1 VTIWDGHLEWSNK
14 RSSAGAGGHFRNS
27 TETRGGPRS
36 SIVLWLVWLEE
47 LPLLLGDPPTVSV
60 ARGYTRGKM
69 RGCLACHRPRVLY
82 TCGATGHQTT
92 KQQPHQL
99 ILRQYEPNPK
109 AKTPTRNVFNRV
121 CAILERVILPQTR
134 NPH

>member
-1 VTIWDGHLEWSNK
+1 MGTWNGATREVALELVGISGI
-14 RSSAGAGGHFRNS
+14 RPRHEGV
-27 TETRGGPRS
+27 RGVAYARL
-36 SIVLWLVWLEE
+36 VLWLVWLEE

-69 RGCLACHRPRVLY
+69 RECLACHRPRVLY